1 MKTAPAALI
10 GALITGS
17 IFVSMMAMVN
27 MAEDSPPTTLGA
39 LADEVDEFVGVHER
53 GA

>member
-1 MKTAPAALI
+1 MRTALAALI
-10 GALITGS
+10 GALITGCV
-17 IFVSMMAMVN
+17 FVSVMAMVN
-27 MAEDSPPTTLGA
+27 MVEDSPPTTLGA